1 MSVTRYTKDHEWVRL
16 DGDVAEVGI
25 TEHAQD
31 ALGDIVFVELP
42 DVEREVEQGEAVA
55 VVESV
60 KAANDVYAP
69 VSGRITEVNQAVV
82 DEPALV
88 NREPDGEGWFFK
100 IELADM
106 DQYDA
111 LMDEGEY
118 NVFLEGLE

>member
-1 MSVTRYTKDHEWVRL
+1 MPITRYTKDHEWVRL
-16 DGDVAEVGI
+16 DGDVAEIGI
-25 TEHAQD
+25 TDHAQD
-31 ALGDIVFVELP
+31 ALGDIVFVDLP
-42 DVEREVEQGEAVA
+42 EIDREVDQGEACA

-69 VSGRITEVNQAVV
+69 VSGRVTEINQAVA

-106 DQYDA
+106 DQFDA

-118 NVFLEGLE
+118 AVFLESLE

>member
-1 MSVTRYTKDHEWVRL
+1 MTTRYTRDHEWVRL
-16 DGDVAEVGI
+16 DGDTAEIGI

-42 DVEREVEQGEAVA
+42 EVGREVEAGEACA

-69 VSGRITEVNQAVV
+69 LAGRIAAVNQAVI

-88 NREPDGEGWFFK
+88 NREPDGEGWFFR
-100 IELADM
+100 IELTDTEPFEH
-106 DQYDA
+106 
-111 LMDEGEY
+111 LMDETEY
-118 NVFLEGLE
+118 TDFVETL

>member
-106 DQYDA
+106 DQFDV

-118 NVFLEGLE
+118 AVFLKGLE

>member
-106 DQYDA
+106 DQFDV

-118 NVFLEGLE
+118 AVFLEGLE

>member
-106 DQYDA
+106 DQFDV
-111 LMDEGEY
+111 LMDDGEY
-118 NVFLEGLE
+118 AVFLEGLE